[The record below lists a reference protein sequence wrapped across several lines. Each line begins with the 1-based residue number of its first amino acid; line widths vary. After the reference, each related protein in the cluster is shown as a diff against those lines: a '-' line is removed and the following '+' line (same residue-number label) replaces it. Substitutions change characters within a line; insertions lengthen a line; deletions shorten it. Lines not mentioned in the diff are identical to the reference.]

1 LEHTALKLLWVVV
14 GSALIPVAVAASN
27 TAAPPRADVLDVR
40 ALARDTQASDS
51 SMRELS
57 GLDWDAAR
65 QRLVAV
71 SDRGWV
77 LELVLDPRAQT
88 LASLE
93 IATSVAVRAPAKPRV
108 NAESVVARPDGWWVA
123 DEARRRVLDVGRE
136 GKVRGER
143 ALPGG
148 LGDNASTSKGSS
160 SDVEAVAHH
169 PRHGL
174 LAVAQRPRATD
185 PQGTHVVHAEDGR
198 TWSLAVSP
206 GGRSTIKAA
215 DLRGDRLRLLEKVDP
230 DEKGAP
236 YWFVVRE
243 IDLAAGMPL
252 RALAWVI
259 DDARLA
265 GHNLEGLA
273 CLDDARCVLVS
284 DSGGSKAGD
293 VTLFVLVRLPAPA
306 R

>member
-1 LEHTALKLLWVVV
+1 MKLLWVLV
-14 GSALIPVAVAASN
+14 GSAVIPVAAAASN
-27 TAAPPRADVLDVR
+27 TVAPPRAEVLDVR
-40 ALARDTQASDS
+40 ALARETQASAS
-51 SMRELS
+51 PMRELS
-57 GLDWDAAR
+57 GLDWDATR

-77 LELVLDPRAQT
+77 LELVLDPHAQT

-93 IATSVAVRAPAKPRV
+93 LARSVEVRAPTKPRV
-108 NAESVVARPDGWWVA
+108 NGESVIARPDGWWVA
-123 DEARRRVLDVGRE
+123 DEARRRVLDVSRE
-136 GKVRGER
+136 GNVRGER

-148 LGDNASTSKGSS
+148 LGAGASASKSS
-160 SDVEAVAHH
+160 GSDVEAVAFH

-174 LAVAQRPRATD
+174 LAVAQRPRASD
-185 PQGTHVVHAEDGR
+185 PPGTHVVHAENGR
-198 TWSLAVSP
+198 TWLLAVST

-215 DLRGDRLRLLEKVDP
+215 DLRGDRLRLLEKIDP
-230 DEKGAP
+230 DVKGAP

-243 IDLAAGMPL
+243 VDLAADTPSPA
-252 RALAWVI
+252 RAWII
-259 DDARLA
+259 DDARLV

-273 CLDDARCVLVS
+273 CMDDTRCVLVS